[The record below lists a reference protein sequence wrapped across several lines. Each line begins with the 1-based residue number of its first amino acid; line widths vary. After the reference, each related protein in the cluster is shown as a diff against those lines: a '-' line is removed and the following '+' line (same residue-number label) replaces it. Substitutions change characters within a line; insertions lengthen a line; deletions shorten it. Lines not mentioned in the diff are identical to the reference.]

1 MAFMKQGKKFC
12 RARALGATY
21 MSNGLEGSKYL
32 GQALR
37 IWDVEL
43 LNFSLYFREWLQ
55 FLSGPVV
62 VSYLGF
68 FYYILW
74 NLTTQSVVTG

>member
-1 MAFMKQGKKFC
+1 
-12 RARALGATY
+12 

-43 LNFSLYFREWLQ
+43 LNFSLFLFQGVASVSVWTSSCFLFR
-55 FLSGPVV
+55 
-62 VSYLGF
+62 F
-68 FYYILW
+68 FFSDILW
-74 NLTTQSVVTG
+74 NLTTQSVVTRSAVLAVLGAF